1 MISST
6 DSLDAP
12 LDLQIL
18 RRSPKD
24 PSTLHHTRLELS
36 RMNRYPRS
44 LVRFVSGSISNRAI
58 IALGL
63 MVLLTTTLVLA
74 PSASRPNAQLR
85 AVSLI
90 QVETPTETPVEAPIE
105 ATTEST
111 DEDPQPGATLS
122 APKYI
127 VREVQIPENGFDT
140 LGDLNNP
147 DMRAAIAFTPLGAGI
162 NSIKLPDEFET
173 VEAIEHVSL
182 QARVDHPSLEL
193 SAIPFAAYSIEING
207 EPVYLGG
214 SKTEHLW
221 AQKSVGVF
229 ESFVDDADGN
239 PVVRIE
245 RKYTLKP
252 NQRHGFFLDETIE
265 NLTDG
270 ALSVRLVTTGPM
282 DMPQA
287 ETTYAGDRRRVRYGY
302 LLPQE
307 QQGTSLA
314 VTPDDELKSRTK
326 LLGKKI
332 QSTYSKSYATSL
344 TVWPNE
350 EVLPHATRLSW
361 IGFSDRYF
369 VVALHPHFDPTAVT
383 KPEEKLLKGIS
394 RIDRLVL
401 DPYAGSLESVQVF
414 KLVGDLHELGPKEST
429 TNTLAVYAGPRN
441 RPVMMTE
448 PEIAALNMPAMVVSN
463 LGGMCAP
470 CTFHWLTDILI
481 NILRTFHMMVGD
493 WAISILLLVVL
504 VRSCLHPVTRW
515 SQIRVQRFSVQMQ
528 AMAPKQ
534 KAIREKYKNDSK
546 KQQQEMGKLWK
557 EEGISPAGML
567 GCLPMFLQSPVW
579 IALYATLFFATE
591 LRHEPAFYGVFQDVF
606 HWSFMNDLSA
616 PDHAIPLPA
625 AMHFS
630 FPMWGNVTSINILP
644 LLLGFVMYAHQKYL
658 TPPTQA
664 TLTPEQQSQQK
675 MMKVM
680 TIVLFPLMMY
690 AAPSGLALY
699 FITNSTIAVVENKW
713 IRAHMKKH
721 GMLEIENIRTEK
733 KSKGPGFIQR
743 MSEAAEAQKQLRE
756 KGPAQPNPASKYS
769 RRKK

>member
-1 MISST
+1 M
-6 DSLDAP
+6 
-12 LDLQIL
+12 
-18 RRSPKD
+18 
-24 PSTLHHTRLELS
+24 
-36 RMNRYPRS
+36 MC
-44 LVRFVSGSISNRAI
+44 
-58 IALGL
+58 
-63 MVLLTTTLVLA
+63 VLCTILVLA
-74 PSASRPNAQLR
+74 PSAARPIAQLR

-90 QVETPTETPVEAPIE
+90 QDETPVADVIE
-105 ATTEST
+105 QETPAVA
-111 DEDPQPGATLS
+111 QPGSVIT

-127 VREVQIPENGFDT
+127 VREAQIPENGFET

-147 DMRAAIAFTPLGAGI
+147 DMRAAIAFTTLGAGVE
-162 NSIKLPDEFET
+162 SIKLPDEFET
-173 VEAIEHVSL
+173 VEAKEHVSL
-182 QARVDHPSLEL
+182 QARIDDPLTGL
-193 SAIPFAAYSIEING
+193 SAIPFAAIHIEING
-207 EPVYLGG
+207 ESVYLGG

-221 AQKSVGVF
+221 AQRSVGVF
-229 ESFVDDADGN
+229 EAFVDDADNN

-252 NQRHGFFLDETIE
+252 NQRHGFFLEETIE

-270 ALSVRLVTTGPM
+270 PLSVRLVTTGPI
-282 DMPQA
+282 DMPEA

-307 QQGTSLA
+307 QQGTSLV
-314 VTPDDELKSRTK
+314 VTPDDKLKSRTK
-326 LLGKKI
+326 LLGKKAPA
-332 QSTYSKSYATSL
+332 QYGKAYSPAL

-369 VVALHPHFDPTAVT
+369 VVALHPHFDQSVVT
-383 KPEEKLLKGIS
+383 RPEEKLLKGIS

-401 DPYAGSLESVQVF
+401 DPYANAMDTVQVL

-429 TNTLAVYAGPRN
+429 TNTLGVYTGPRN
-441 RPVMMTE
+441 RPVMVTE

-470 CTFHWLTDILI
+470 CTFSWLTDILI
-481 NILRTFHMMVGD
+481 GVLRTFHMIVGD
-493 WAISILLLVVL
+493 WAIAILLLVVL

-534 KAIREKYKNDSK
+534 KAIREKYKDDSK

-579 IALYATLFFATE
+579 IALYATLFFANE
-591 LRHEPAFYGVFQDVF
+591 LRHEPAFYGVFQNVF
-606 HWSFMNDLSA
+606 NWSFMNDLSA

-630 FPMWGNVTSINILP
+630 FPMWGNVASINVLP
-644 LLLGFVMYAHQKYL
+644 ILLGFVMFAHQKYL

-680 TIVLFPLMMY
+680 TIVLFPVMMY

-721 GMLEIENIRTEK
+721 GMLEIENIRAQK
-733 KSKGPGFIQR
+733 KTKGPGFIQR
-743 MSEAAEAQKQLRE
+743 MTEAADAQKQLRE
-756 KGPAQPNPASKYS
+756 KGPAQPNPASKFS